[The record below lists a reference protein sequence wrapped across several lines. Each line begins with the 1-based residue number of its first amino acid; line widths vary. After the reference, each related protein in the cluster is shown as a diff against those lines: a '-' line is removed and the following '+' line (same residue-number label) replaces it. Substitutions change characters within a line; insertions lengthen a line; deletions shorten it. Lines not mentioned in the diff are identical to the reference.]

1 MQVCVKVETIEIVT
15 YICDDM
21 LLSNNLYT
29 CFGFNRIFP
38 FCKTSYSNQK
48 LP

>member
-29 CFGFNRIFP
+29 FFCCNSIFP
-38 FCKTSYSNQK
+38 FCKTSYSTQK